1 MTIVFALAGC
11 GKDGGQGSDSA
22 SSDSLS
28 SSGSHLPAVLLRF
41 SEDSSSSQ
49 STSDTAFSSSGTSS
63 SGSDSGSSS
72 SSPEIVTITFRE
84 GCTFMQIANWL
95 EQYGVCSAQDFYEA
109 AQNYQVQSFQ
119 VPSDSD
125 RCFKMEGFL
134 FPDTYEFYEGEDPED
149 VLRKMLNNYAS
160 KSGLPSQETL
170 ILASIIEQEARS
182 TENMRLVSSVYHN
195 RLDAGMRLESDP
207 TREYVNNFITGN
219 RLLGDTSKY
228 AALFN
233 TYKCKGLPVGPICNP

>member
-1 MTIVFALAGC
+1 
-11 GKDGGQGSDSA
+11 
-22 SSDSLS
+22 
-28 SSGSHLPAVLLRF
+28 
-41 SEDSSSSQ
+41 
-49 STSDTAFSSSGTSS
+49 
-63 SGSDSGSSS
+63 
-72 SSPEIVTITFRE
+72 
-84 GCTFMQIANWL
+84 MQIANWL

-109 AQNYQVQSFQ
+109 AQNYEVQSFQ
-119 VPSDSD
+119 VPSDSN

-149 VLRKMLNNYAS
+149 VLRKMLNNYAA

-233 TYKCKGLPVGPICNP
+233 TYKCKGLPAGPICNPGIRAIQAAQNPAESDYLFFFFGNDNENHYSETFAQHEELMEEYGVQYR